1 MTPAR
6 AGRVPIPVKRTLS
19 VLAAA
24 VGAALLLSACSSTGS
39 ALAAKVGT
47 TTISRTSVN
56 DDLRAI
62 TDNAAVNSMLNKTL
76 LESKVKPTS
85 GGVSRQLATVWLTTL
100 VNQAVVD
107 QYFEKHHLKVT
118 DSERSAARQAAYS
131 SFVDE
136 KTFKELP
143 GWFQKDA
150 ISRQER
156 LQAVQATLPPAAAP
170 SDADLQ
176 QAFDANKAQ
185 LCPSGEA
192 VAQIQATSRAG
203 ADAIEAQLAAGADFG
218 TLAQKSSSDAGSAA
232 VGGLVACTSSD
243 QYNQLPAAFR
253 QGADPLQLG
262 QVSPP
267 VQSDLGWHVIKREPF
282 DLANSK
288 LLLTRIIAQQQTRPI
303 QTFIDNQLV
312 RRKIW
317 VDPQYGTVRRSK
329 TAITIIPPQPPKPRS
344 EPAEPD
350 STTTPA
356 AGATSP

>member
-1 MTPAR
+1 M
-6 AGRVPIPVKRTLS
+6 KRTLS

-24 VGAALLLSACSSTGS
+24 VGAALLLSACSSTGTP
-39 ALAAKVGT
+39 LAAKVGS

-62 TDNAAVNSMLNKTL
+62 TDNEAVTASLSKTL
-76 LESKVKPTS
+76 GNVKPTD
-85 GGVSRQLATVWLTTL
+85 GGVSRQLATIWLTTL
-100 VNQAVVD
+100 VNQVVVD
-107 QYFEKHHLKVT
+107 HYFAQHHLKVSDADKT
-118 DSERSAARQAAYS
+118 AARQAAYS
-131 SFVDE
+131 SFVNQ
-136 KTFKELP
+136 KTFEELP
-143 GWFQKDA
+143 QWFQDQT

-156 LQAVQATLPPAAAP
+156 LQAVQATLPGPKTP
-170 SDADLQ
+170 SDAELQ

-185 LCPSGEA
+185 LCPSSEA
-192 VAQIQATSRAG
+192 IAQIQATTQAG
-203 ADAIEAQLAAGADFG
+203 AQAIEAQLAAGADFG

-232 VGGLVACTSSD
+232 VGGLVACTNSD

-288 LLLTRIIAQQQTRPI
+288 LLLIQILAQQQTRPI
-303 QTFIDNQLV
+303 QTFINNQLV
-312 RRKIW
+312 RRKVW
-317 VDPQYGTVRRSK
+317 VDPQYGTVKRTK
-329 TAITIIPPQPPKPRS
+329 IAITIVPPQAPKTRS
-344 EPAEPD
+344 EPAEPT

>member
-1 MTPAR
+1 VSDA
-6 AGRVPIPVKRTLS
+6 
-19 VLAAA
+19 
-24 VGAALLLSACSSTGS
+24 
-39 ALAAKVGT
+39 
-47 TTISRTSVN
+47 
-56 DDLRAI
+56 D
-62 TDNAAVNSMLNKTL
+62 KT
-76 LESKVKPTS
+76 
-85 GGVSRQLATVWLTTL
+85 
-100 VNQAVVD
+100 
-107 QYFEKHHLKVT
+107 
-118 DSERSAARQAAYS
+118 AARQAAYS
-131 SFVDE
+131 SFVNE

-143 GWFQKDA
+143 QWFQDQT

-156 LQAVQATLPPAAAP
+156 LQAVQATLPEPKTP
-170 SDADLQ
+170 SDAELQ

-192 VAQIQATSRAG
+192 IAQIQATTQAG
-203 ADAIEAQLAAGADFG
+203 AQAIEAQLAAGADFG

-232 VGGLVACTSSD
+232 VGGLVACTNSD
-243 QYNQLPAAFR
+243 QYSQLPAAFR

-288 LLLTRIIAQQQTRPI
+288 LLLIQILAQQQTRPI

-312 RRKIW
+312 RRKVW
-317 VDPQYGTVRRSK
+317 VDPQYGTVKRTK
-329 TAITIIPPQPPKPRS
+329 TAITIVPPQAPKTRS
-344 EPAEPD
+344 EPAEPT